1 MDPSGHNKPERPLV
15 IGLTGGIGS
24 GKSTIADFF
33 TNLGITVIDADAIA
47 RALVEPGQAAL
58 QELAASFGEQC
69 INADGRLDRAWL
81 RDRVFADETRRHR
94 LEAILHPRIRMEISR
109 LIMAADTPYCVV
121 VIPLLLET
129 QQGDLVDRVLV
140 VDCTE
145 DRQLAR
151 ASARDGSRREQVQ
164 AIMAAQASRAQRLAI
179 ADDVITNDGTLD
191 ELREQVRLLHEK
203 YLALAGPGTD

>member
-1 MDPSGHNKPERPLV
+1 MDPSGHNKPDHPLV
-15 IGLTGGIGS
+15 VGLTGGIGS

-94 LEAILHPRIRMEISR
+94 LEAILHPRIRMEINR

-140 VDCTE
+140 VDSTE

-191 ELREQVRLLHEK
+191 ELREQVRSLHEK